1 MNHTNNNV
9 TVPDI
14 QTLPPNLRAV
24 ALMID
29 QLCVIERM
37 SSDERTRGAATGTL
51 DEVTKL
57 LPTFGE
63 MVTKLRDKYKG
74 LVP

>member
-9 TVPDI
+9 AVPDI

>member
-9 TVPDI
+9 TAPDI

-37 SSDERTRGAATGTL
+37 SSDERTRGATTGTL